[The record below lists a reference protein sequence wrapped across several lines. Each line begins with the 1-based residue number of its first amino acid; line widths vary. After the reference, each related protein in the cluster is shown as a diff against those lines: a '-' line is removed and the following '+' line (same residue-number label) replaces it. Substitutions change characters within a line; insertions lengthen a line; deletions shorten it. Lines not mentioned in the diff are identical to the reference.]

1 MKALYLEDSDIR
13 IKDVKIPV
21 STKHAALVKV
31 LKAGICNTDI
41 ELIKGYMNFSGILG
55 HEFVGQ
61 VVESPEPSW
70 IGKRVVGEINLSCGT
85 CDFCQKGE
93 SRHCSS
99 RDVLG
104 ISGWDGVFAEYVTL
118 PLKNLHLVPDSIT
131 DVEAVFV
138 EPLAA
143 ACEILE
149 QIEIDKGMSVAVL
162 GDGKLGLLIAQV
174 MRLKTSDVTCFGRH
188 DIKLERLRNKGIR
201 IFKNGD
207 KKKEVYDVVIEAT
220 GSTSGIEHAL
230 EVVRPK
236 GSIVLKSTVYGKVD
250 VDLSKIVVSELVL
263 IGSRCGPFDK
273 ALGLLEKK
281 SVDVEHLV
289 DREFPLEQGI
299 QALTFAANPDV
310 VKVLLA
316 P

>member
-104 ISGWDGVFAEYVTL
+104 I
-118 PLKNLHLVPDSIT
+118 
-131 DVEAVFV
+131 
-138 EPLAA
+138 
-143 ACEILE
+143 
-149 QIEIDKGMSVAVL
+149 
-162 GDGKLGLLIAQV
+162 
-174 MRLKTSDVTCFGRH
+174 
-188 DIKLERLRNKGIR
+188 
-201 IFKNGD
+201 
-207 KKKEVYDVVIEAT
+207 
-220 GSTSGIEHAL
+220 
-230 EVVRPK
+230 
-236 GSIVLKSTVYGKVD
+236 TVYGKVD

-273 ALGLLEKK
+273 VLGLLEKK

>member
-21 STKHAALVKV
+21 STKHKALVKV

-61 VVESPEPSW
+61 VFESPEPNW
-70 IGKRVVGEINLSCGT
+70 LGKRVVGEINLSCGT
-85 CDFCQKGE
+85 
-93 SRHCSS
+93 
-99 RDVLG
+99 
-104 ISGWDGVFAEYVTL
+104 
-118 PLKNLHLVPDSIT
+118 
-131 DVEAVFV
+131 
-138 EPLAA
+138 
-143 ACEILE
+143 
-149 QIEIDKGMSVAVL
+149 
-162 GDGKLGLLIAQV
+162 
-174 MRLKTSDVTCFGRH
+174 
-188 DIKLERLRNKGIR
+188 
-201 IFKNGD
+201 
-207 KKKEVYDVVIEAT
+207 
-220 GSTSGIEHAL
+220 L

-281 SVDVEHLV
+281 RVDVEHLV